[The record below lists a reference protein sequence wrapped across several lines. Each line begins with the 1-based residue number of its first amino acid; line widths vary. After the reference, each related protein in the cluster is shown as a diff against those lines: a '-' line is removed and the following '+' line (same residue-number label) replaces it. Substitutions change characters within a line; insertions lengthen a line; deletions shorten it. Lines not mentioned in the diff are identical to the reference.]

1 MAMAKLS
8 AQQVADLLLEIGRRA
23 QLEGGNPYK
32 AKAYV
37 RAAESLRHL
46 ARPLHEVIARGQL
59 QELPG
64 IGAAIGRRI
73 VSLHR
78 DCTDPWLEKSRS
90 KYPAG
95 LLELLSIP
103 RLKPSSVVKLYAT
116 LGVASLQEI
125 EKACREDRLKPI
137 KGLGPALQRKI
148 LDGLAIARAG
158 HGQLRMNQA
167 WEVLE
172 HGIADL
178 QRHRPDLQHIT
189 ITGDLRRG
197 CEVIADLSLVAVA
210 KAAANP
216 STQRLG
222 AVTLHVAPPGDFATR
237 LLYATGNRGHIA
249 RLEARAR
256 DKGLALTMDGL
267 SKGPRRVA
275 TRDEVDIYKALG
287 LPFIPPELREG
298 GDEID
303 LAAKRRLPRLVEQS
317 NLAGLLHVHTDF
329 SDGMNSLEEMAE
341 AARGLGYQY
350 IGITDHSQSAHYAGG
365 LRIDDILAQHAQIDA
380 LNIRYG
386 NSFCIVKGIES
397 DIRGDGSLDYP
408 DDILARFDFVVASV
422 HSQFRM
428 DRAAQTSRIVAA
440 VKNPFTTVLGHPTG
454 RLLLR
459 RPGYEVDI
467 EPILA
472 ACGRVGVAVEI
483 NCNPNRLD
491 LDWRWHRCA
500 LELGCT
506 MSINPDA
513 HSIRELGLVKWGIA
527 MARKG
532 AVPKQRILN
541 TMSRQRMLAH
551 LRARKARRQT
561 ERKPRQRI
569 AS

>member
-1 MAMAKLS
+1 
-8 AQQVADLLLEIGRRA
+8 
-23 QLEGGNPYK
+23 
-32 AKAYV
+32 
-37 RAAESLRHL
+37 
-46 ARPLHEVIARGQL
+46 
-59 QELPG
+59 
-64 IGAAIGRRI
+64 
-73 VSLHR
+73 
-78 DCTDPWLEKSRS
+78 
-90 KYPAG
+90 
-95 LLELLSIP
+95 
-103 RLKPSSVVKLYAT
+103 
-116 LGVASLQEI
+116 
-125 EKACREDRLKPI
+125 
-137 KGLGPALQRKI
+137 
-148 LDGLAIARAG
+148 
-158 HGQLRMNQA
+158 
-167 WEVLE
+167 
-172 HGIADL
+172 
-178 QRHRPDLQHIT
+178 
-189 ITGDLRRG
+189 
-197 CEVIADLSLVAVA
+197 
-210 KAAANP
+210 
-216 STQRLG
+216 
-222 AVTLHVAPPGDFATR
+222 
-237 LLYATGNRGHIA
+237 
-249 RLEARAR
+249 
-256 DKGLALTMDGL
+256 
-267 SKGPRRVA
+267 
-275 TRDEVDIYKALG
+275 